1 MKMKLHS
8 IPTQPVSLDILKKRS
23 CWRIGSR
30 GSPLA
35 LAQAAEFKNLLLQHY
50 PTLAQQGRI
59 EIVPIKTT
67 GDRIQDRDLS
77 DIGGKGLFT
86 KEIEDALLAEQIDF
100 AVHSMKD
107 VPTIL
112 PEGLEIDCLLPRRNP
127 LDAWFSRHNHGL
139 TDLPAGSVVGTSSL
153 RRKAQILA
161 HRPDL
166 KVVPLRGNVQTRLD
180 KLQQRAIDAT
190 ILAVAGLERL
200 NLADKATSILSATDM
215 LPAVAQGAIGI
226 EIRVYDDIARAILAP
241 LNDWKTSICIR
252 AERACLLEL
261 DGSCRTPIAALANYH
276 ESSKK
281 LSLRAMLA
289 SPDGQKIA
297 FVDQQGLSQQPETL
311 GHQAGTAVRQKF
323 MRIGE

>member
-1 MKMKLHS
+1 M
-8 IPTQPVSLDILKKRS
+8 
-23 CWRIGSR
+23 
-30 GSPLA
+30 
-35 LAQAAEFKNLLLQHY
+35 
-50 PTLAQQGRI
+50 
-59 EIVPIKTT
+59 
-67 GDRIQDRDLS
+67 
-77 DIGGKGLFT
+77 
-86 KEIEDALLAEQIDF
+86 
-100 AVHSMKD
+100 
-107 VPTIL
+107 
-112 PEGLEIDCLLPRRNP
+112 
-127 LDAWFSRHNHGL
+127 
-139 TDLPAGSVVGTSSL
+139 
-153 RRKAQILA
+153 
-161 HRPDL
+161 
-166 KVVPLRGNVQTRLD
+166 QTRLD

-261 DGSCRTPIAALANYH
+261 DGSCRTPIAALAHYH

-289 SPDGQKIA
+289 SPDGQKIV